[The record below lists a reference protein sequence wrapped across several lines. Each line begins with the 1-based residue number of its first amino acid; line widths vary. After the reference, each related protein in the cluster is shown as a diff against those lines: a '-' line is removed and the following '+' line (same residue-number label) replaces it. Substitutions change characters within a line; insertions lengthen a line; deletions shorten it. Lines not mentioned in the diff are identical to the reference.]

1 MNANL
6 TEIQNQVVDA
16 LARKGFSINSVDD
29 SCGET
34 TVFMSKRVKPYS
46 TRYAEVDSTGLVN
59 GLALPAFIQSLNA

>member
-1 MNANL
+1 MNANQF

-29 SCGET
+29 SCDEV
-34 TVFMSKRVKPYS
+34 TVFMSKRVKSYS

-59 GLALPAFIQSLNA
+59 GLALAAFLTQLN